1 MEYKNYLLYTIA
13 ITFLFC
19 FFTINIYAQSNAC
32 AGAVSLNP
40 SATCVNTAYSITN
53 AFTRDAVVAATCV
66 TDANNRADGWFSFVA
81 TNTTS
86 TITVTANRNVAFAV
100 YQGGCGGLTE
110 VGCRNAENN
119 NTQEVLAVTTVIG
132 TTDLIRVIRFDA
144 GGNNTMSGN
153 ICVVSPPPPLANDE
167 CTGAIDL
174 PVGQFECAFGEITNE
189 GGTYSDTFGGAPS
202 CASGVGAADVW
213 YKFVAPAGGQVVI
226 DTEAGTITDSGMELY
241 HAPDGTCGSLVS
253 VDCDDDG
260 GAGLMS
266 RILEYNL
273 IGGNTY
279 YLRVWELGGGEG
291 TFDICVQNQYS
302 DCDVSLPLCSST
314 AFNTNSFGEGETDTN
329 LGNCFDD
336 GINDPTERQS
346 VWINFEI
353 QTDGILQFLVAPLG

>member
-132 TTDLIRVIRFDA
+132 TTYLIRVIRFDA

-241 HAPDGTCGSLVS
+241 HAPDGTCGYLSTGIKTNSLSSDIKLMPNPVSNQLSIVSSQALVVELYNSLGKKVISSDRKLIDVSDLVS
-253 VDCDDDG
+253 GVYI
-260 GAGLMS
+260 AK
-266 RILEYNL
+266 I
-273 IGGNTY
+273 
-279 YLRVWELGGGEG
+279 
-291 TFDICVQNQYS
+291 FDSKMEFIK
-302 DCDVSLPLCSST
+302 
-314 AFNTNSFGEGETDTN
+314 
-329 LGNCFDD
+329 
-336 GINDPTERQS
+336 TEKIIKQ
-346 VWINFEI
+346 
-353 QTDGILQFLVAPLG
+353 